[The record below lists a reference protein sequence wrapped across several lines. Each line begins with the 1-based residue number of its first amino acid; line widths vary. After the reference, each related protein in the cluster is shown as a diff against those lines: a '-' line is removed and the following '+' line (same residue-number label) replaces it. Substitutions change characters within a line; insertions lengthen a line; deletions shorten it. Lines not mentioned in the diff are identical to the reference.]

1 MGHRVGPR
9 IRVSLNRH
17 EKPAIYMARKRM
29 NFRRTA
35 PVMDD
40 ISTGRANYASHD
52 ENREIS
58 TGVRLNQQVKLHT
71 GERAERVLV

>member
-1 MGHRVGPR
+1 
-9 IRVSLNRH
+9 
-17 EKPAIYMARKRM
+17 M

-71 GERAERVLV
+71 GERAERVPV